1 MKVESKNIENME
13 KALKTLESVLK
24 RFSDFQ
30 EIGRMKEIIIEF
42 WRTGKVDLLNFLK
55 LLSSL
60 EERSLEVSQF
70 FLMNVW
76 GNIDVCSFEDLEI
89 LYFLHSLK
97 LKPLWAYTVFARSGE
112 DVDVKKFLGKRK
124 EKLRNK
130 LRNCR
135 SRFKIMDFLSV
146 YKLIRDCDFTYDE
159 YKSFLWLRLIR
170 ESIASYD
177 VRVFWVSVL
186 ASLVCKELE
195 SPVRVFVGVG
205 LNKINLEEALR
216 NIFVKDPD
224 RETVISI
231 FVKFLKNLENKN
243 RKKEGN
249 YEKRGC

>member
-13 KALKTLESVLK
+13 KALKALESVLK

-97 LKPLWAYTVFARSGE
+97 LKPLWAYTVFAREGLLE
-112 DVDVKKFLGKRK
+112 KRRKKLM
-124 EKLRNK
+124 NK
-130 LRNCR
+130 LRHCR
-135 SRFKIMDFLSV
+135 LKFNVIGFLSV

-159 YKSFLWLRLIR
+159 YKAFLWLRLIR

-195 SPVRVFVGVG
+195 SPVKVFVGVG

-249 YEKRGC
+249 YEKREC